1 MSRTTNAEPL
11 TVGAVAR
18 LAKVSVRTLHHY
30 DRIGVLRPSARSTAG
45 YRRYDTADL
54 ERLQLILFYREL
66 GFGLADIGRIVRDPA
81 FDRRTAL
88 AAQRELLAAKARQ
101 ARDMLDAIDAA
112 LAALEK
118 GTPMDREEMFEVFG
132 DFDPTQYEAEVQR
145 RWGEA
150 DAYRESA
157 RRTAR
162 YGKDDWKRMA
172 AEGAHI
178 EPGLAALLEAGT
190 PADSEQAMALA
201 EEHRLQIDRWFY
213 PCSHQMHA
221 GLAEMYVSD
230 ERFRQRYE
238 AVRPGLAQYLHDA
251 IKANAARAEGAGT
264 SG

>member
-1 MSRTTNAEPL
+1 MDTAGKAGPM

-30 DRIGVLRPSARSTAG
+30 DRIGVLQPSERSAAG
-45 YRRYDTADL
+45 YRRYGTSDL

-66 GFGLADIGRIVRDPA
+66 GFRLADIARIVREPA

-88 AAQRELLAAKARQ
+88 AAQRVLLVAKAQQ
-101 ARDMLDAIDAA
+101 ARDMLTAIDAA

-118 GTPMDREEMFEVFG
+118 GIPMDREEMFEVFG

-145 RWGEA
+145 RWGET

-162 YGKDDWKRMA
+162 YGKEDWKRMA

-178 EPGLAALLEAGT
+178 EPGLAALLEAGM
-190 PADSEQAMALA
+190 PPDSDEAMALA

-213 PCSHQMHA
+213 PCSHRMHA
-221 GLAEMYVSD
+221 GLAELYVSD
-230 ERFRQRYE
+230 DRFRQRYE
-238 AVRPGLAQYLHDA
+238 NAHAGLAQYVHDA
-251 IKANAARAEGAGT
+251 IKANAARAEAAGVKE
-264 SG
+264 